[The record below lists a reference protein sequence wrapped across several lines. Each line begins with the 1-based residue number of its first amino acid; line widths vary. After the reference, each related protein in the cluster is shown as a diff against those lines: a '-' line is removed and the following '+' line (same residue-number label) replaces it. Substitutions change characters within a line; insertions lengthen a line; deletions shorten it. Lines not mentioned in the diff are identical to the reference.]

1 MVREYLKMVADRT
14 ERQERIRK
22 LNETFR
28 KYSGKM
34 GLRTWVREDLYE
46 REDL

>member
-1 MVREYLKMVADRT
+1 MVREYLKTVADSDMA
-14 ERQERIRK
+14 ERRERIRK

-34 GLRTWVREDLYE
+34 GPRNWVREDLYE
-46 REDL
+46 R

>member
-1 MVREYLKMVADRT
+1 MVREYLKTVADRT
-14 ERQERIRK
+14 ERRKRIRK

-34 GLRTWVREDLYE
+34 GPRTWVREDLYE
-46 REDL
+46 REGL